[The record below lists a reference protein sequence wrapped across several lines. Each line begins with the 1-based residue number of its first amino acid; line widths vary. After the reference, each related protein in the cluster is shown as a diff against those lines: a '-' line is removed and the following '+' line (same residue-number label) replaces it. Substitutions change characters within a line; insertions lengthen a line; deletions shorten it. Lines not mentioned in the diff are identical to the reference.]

1 MKIFN
6 TEQSAI
12 LIVTRHAG
20 LVTFLR
26 RLGYTGPVVE
36 HATAEDVR
44 RRVVIGVLPLHLAA
58 EAAAVGSVVMELP
71 REKRGQ
77 ELSVEEVEE
86 FFDRIDWFVVR
97 TLDGQQKLLDDS
109 CASGHQGGNSVL
121 AGTLPEEV
129 RGW

>member
-6 TEQSAI
+6 TEQSDI
-12 LIVTRHAG
+12 IIVTRHAG

-26 RLGYTGPVVE
+26 GLGYSGPVVE
-36 HATAEDVR
+36 HATAENVR
-44 RRVVIGVLPLHLAA
+44 RKVVIGVLPMHLAA
-58 EAAAVGSVVMELP
+58 EAAAVGSVVMDLP

-97 TLDGQQKLLDDS
+97 TASEQQRLLDDS
-109 CASGHQGGNSVL
+109 NMNGLHGGSAL
-121 AGTLPEEV
+121 WAYARIPEV
-129 RGW
+129 A